1 MEFVFTLRYKL
12 SDQDCDHDAIVER
25 LGAAGCTDALV
36 GIGQPGRLALEFT
49 RESDSAEA
57 ALASALAD
65 VKKAVPT
72 AHLIEAS
79 PDLVGLTDV
88 ADLIGVTRQNMR
100 KLWTKHALSFPPPM
114 HEGSAAIWHL
124 SEVLSWLQAKGPYRV
139 QPATAEVAAATM
151 QVNLGK
157 AVGQMTPRVRR
168 EIRSFV
174 E

>member
-12 SDQDCDHDAIVER
+12 SDQDCDLDDIVER

-36 GIGQPGRLALEFT
+36 GLGQPGRLALKFT
-49 RESDSAEA
+49 READSAEA
-57 ALASALAD
+57 ALTSALAD
-65 VKKAVPT
+65 VKKAVAT
-72 AHLIEAS
+72 AQLIEAS

-100 KLWTKHALSFPPPM
+100 KLWTTHALSFPPPI

-124 SEVLSWLQAKGPYRV
+124 TEVLSWLQAKGTYRV
-139 QPATAEVAAATM
+139 QPETLEVAAATM
-151 QVNLGK
+151 QVNMAK
-157 AVGQMTPRVRR
+157 AVSQVSPRIRR